1 MADNSKPVYW
11 APDPATIL
19 RLYTEMDKGPGW
31 LELDW
36 KCPGRRPPTPPD
48 ERDKVVEE
56 EVPEDDGKDL
66 AFDFEDEFA
75 STGAFDTPQ
84 QRRPLGGALKGSAR
98 KKTTSLD
105 GVLSNMRRHK
115 IIEDNME
122 EPEKKE
128 AS

>member
-1 MADNSKPVYW
+1 MTENKTVYYT
-11 APDPATIL
+11 PDPATIL
-19 RLYTEMDKGPGW
+19 KLYTEMENGPGW

-48 ERDKVVEE
+48 EVGKEE
-56 EVPEDDGKDL
+56 EEDAPADDGKDL
-66 AFDFEDEFA
+66 AFDFEDEFT
-75 STGAFDTPQ
+75 SSGTFNTPQ

-115 IIEDNME
+115 EIEDSMDQD
-122 EPEKKE
+122 K
-128 AS
+128 